1 MVGDAIGIIE
11 VFGFTTA
18 VCAADAAAKAA
29 DVQVIALDSNKPA
42 NADKVEVP
50 LIMCVKIQGSVAA
63 VEAGVAA
70 GAKRAEEVS
79 GLIQT
84 HIIARPTEDAEK
96 MALRCSVG
104 RDKVGHIPNNG

>member
-1 MVGDAIGIIE
+1 MAGEAIGMIE

-18 VCAADAAAKAA
+18 VCVADAAAKAA
-29 DVQVIALDSNKPA
+29 DVEVIALDSNKPA
-42 NADKVEVP
+42 NAETVEVP

-70 GAKRAEEVS
+70 GAKRADEIS

-84 HIIARPTEDAEK
+84 HVIARPTEDSEK
-96 MALRCSVG
+96 MARRCSVG
-104 RDKVGHIPNNG
+104 RDRVGHIPNNG